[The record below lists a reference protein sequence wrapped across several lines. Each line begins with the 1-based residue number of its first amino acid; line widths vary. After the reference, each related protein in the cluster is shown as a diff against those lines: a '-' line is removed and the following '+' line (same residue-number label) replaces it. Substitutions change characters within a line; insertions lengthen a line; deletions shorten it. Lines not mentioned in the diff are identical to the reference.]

1 VTGPGRGPAIRAD
14 GLCRSFGRKA
24 KVVTALD
31 GVSFEVAAGEAV
43 ALLGVHGAGKTT
55 LIKILST
62 LLLPTSGHA
71 SIAGH
76 DVVRQTK
83 RVRAVTSVVFGGDR
97 GLYTRLTGRD
107 NLRFFGMLGGLGRR
121 ELSGRIEAALDL
133 VNLTTAAGQP
143 VETYSRGM
151 RQRLHLAI
159 GFLTR
164 PQVLLLDEPTVG
176 LDPVESDRLRNAVL
190 AMRDEGVAILLT
202 SHYLLDVEKLA
213 TRVLLLSGGRIR
225 ENMTL
230 AQFVRESGHAATI
243 TIRGRGTAPDISPGQ
258 LPATVAS
265 GTVRSS
271 GDRWEA
277 DLRLREWNGDVFH
290 LLDKL
295 LMAVQVD
302 DVQVRETRLE
312 DAFAAISAQLTA

>member
-1 VTGPGRGPAIRAD
+1 VIGPDREPAIRAD

-24 KVVTALD
+24 QAVVALD
-31 GVSFEVAAGEAV
+31 GVSFEVAAGEVV
-43 ALLGVHGAGKTT
+43 ALLGVNGAGKTT

-62 LLLPTSGHA
+62 LLLPTTGHA

-76 DVVRQTK
+76 DVVLQTK

-121 ELSGRIEAALDL
+121 ELRGRVEAALDL
-133 VNLTTAAGQP
+133 VNLTTVAGQR

-164 PQVLLLDEPTVG
+164 PRVLLLDEPTVG

-225 ENMTL
+225 ENLTL
-230 AQFVRESGHAATI
+230 AQFIRESGHAATI
-243 TIRGRGTAPDISPGQ
+243 TIRGHGTAPDISADQ
-258 LPATVAS
+258 LPAMVAS
-265 GTVRSS
+265 GTVRSG

-277 DLRLREWNGDVFH
+277 DLRLREWNGAVFH
-290 LLDKL
+290 QLDKL
-295 LMAVQVD
+295 LVAVQVD